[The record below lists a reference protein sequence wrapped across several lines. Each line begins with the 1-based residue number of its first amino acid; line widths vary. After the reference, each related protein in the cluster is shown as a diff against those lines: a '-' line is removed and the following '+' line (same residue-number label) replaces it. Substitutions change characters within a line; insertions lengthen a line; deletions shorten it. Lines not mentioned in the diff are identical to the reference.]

1 MSKLSKVLTLSG
13 LLLVML
19 SSMATAQT
27 VVNVRQMKPF
37 TPQTNY
43 MSLLGYL
50 RWNYFMTNH
59 AWINV
64 EEANRLVKAQL
75 GN

>member
-37 TPQTNY
+37 MPQTNY